1 MNKREQFK
9 VGQPKIKLTY
19 RYTYRYIYIYT
30 HPDRQKKSYKLERD
44 RRLHTRFRVTID
56 YASNMSKVTR
66 AWSNILPRRIYVSRQ
81 LSYNG
86 IAKMIGPRSNNKW
99 IWESLGGLAEE
110 LRRSERPRARPYFLE
125 LSTNA
130 SNGIG
135 RLIHRVYENVSRR
148 PTRVSTKLSPRN
160 DHFSLLF
167 IDSKKRRFFVC
178 RRTIPRTDFPRLAR
192 ACARA
197 RNILRK

>member
-1 MNKREQFK
+1 MDNQ
-9 VGQPKIKLTY
+9 KLNSRIDT
-19 RYTYRYIYIYT
+19 RIDIYIYT
-30 HPDRQKKSYKLERD
+30 HTPIDKRNRTSWKGIAD
-44 RRLHTRFRVTID
+44 CTRGF
-56 YASNMSKVTR
+56 
-66 AWSNILPRRIYVSRQ
+66 VSRSITLPICQ
-81 LSYNG
+81 KLLEHEVIYSHVEYMCRGNYHIMG
-86 IAKMIGPRSNNKW
+86 SRKW
-99 IWESLGGLAEE
+99 SAPAQIINEFKKASAGWPKSCGEASERA
-110 LRRSERPRARPYFLE
+110 SERPRARPYFLE

-148 PTRVSTKLSPRN
+148 PIRVSTKLSPRN